1 MLGQVLTAMTS
12 NQKYYKKYSIAHQ
25 TNLLAKSHHE
35 TLDCFQTRDC
45 RVLNVIFPHINVCS
59 HINPTTCEQ
68 QESSQSDQTSVTLQK
83 IPGTKHVLTKERRAL
98 LPNPTS
104 AGKKKS

>member
-35 TLDCFQTRDC
+35 TLDCFQTGDC
-45 RVLNVIFPHINVCS
+45 RVLKVICHIPPYQCLFPHQPY
-59 HINPTTCEQ
+59 H
-68 QESSQSDQTSVTLQK
+68 L
-83 IPGTKHVLTKERRAL
+83 
-98 LPNPTS
+98 
-104 AGKKKS
+104 